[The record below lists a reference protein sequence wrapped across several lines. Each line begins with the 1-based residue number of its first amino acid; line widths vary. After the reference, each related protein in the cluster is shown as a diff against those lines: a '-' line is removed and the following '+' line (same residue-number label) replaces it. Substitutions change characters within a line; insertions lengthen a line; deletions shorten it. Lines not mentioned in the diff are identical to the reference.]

1 MTIEEVLRRGSNS
14 FPNKKRQLKFLRL
27 IMGKEGWER
36 LTLKDGCRQED
47 PNKAASNGQMGGE
60 KDKEGS

>member
-1 MTIEEVLRRGSNS
+1 
-14 FPNKKRQLKFLRL
+14 
-27 IMGKEGWER
+27 MGKEGWER
-36 LTLKDGCRQED
+36 LTLKDGCRQEN